1 MIALHV
7 SLGRSDFTSQTR
19 VVPRPQQLTRP
30 HSLGTPAGGGYHAP
44 TPVPHLPVSAM
55 TPAEAPFA
63 ELLARVR
70 AGDAG
75 AAEELIRRYEPV
87 IRVTVRARL
96 TDSRLRRV
104 MDTMDICQ
112 SVMLS
117 FFVRAAS
124 GQYDLDTPEQLL
136 RLLTTMA
143 RNKLLNQ
150 ARQHQAARRD
160 NRLVTDDI
168 SNHDVPEPAPGPSQ
182 QVEAKEMLQEVH
194 RRLDPDELRL
204 VELRNQGHDW
214 ATIAATVGGNAAAL
228 RQKLHR
234 ALARL
239 SQQFGLEEGDDE

>member
-1 MIALHV
+1 MP
-7 SLGRSDFTSQTR
+7 DE
-19 VVPRPQQLTRP
+19 VPF
-30 HSLGTPAGGGYHAP
+30 H
-44 TPVPHLPVSAM
+44 
-55 TPAEAPFA
+55 
-63 ELLARVR
+63 ELIVRVR
-70 AGDAG
+70 NGDEQ
-75 AAEELIRRYEPV
+75 AAADLVRRYEPA
-87 IRVTVRARL
+87 IRRAVRFRL
-96 TDSRLRRV
+96 TDPRLRRTC
-104 MDTMDICQ
+104 DSMDICQ

-150 ARQHQAARRD
+150 ARQQQAARRD

-168 SNHDVPEPAPGPSQ
+168 ADHDLAEPTPGPSQ
-182 QVEAKEMLQEVH
+182 QVEARELLQEVH
-194 RRLDPDELRL
+194 RRLDADELRL

-214 ATIAATVGGNAAAL
+214 NAIARLVGGNAAAL